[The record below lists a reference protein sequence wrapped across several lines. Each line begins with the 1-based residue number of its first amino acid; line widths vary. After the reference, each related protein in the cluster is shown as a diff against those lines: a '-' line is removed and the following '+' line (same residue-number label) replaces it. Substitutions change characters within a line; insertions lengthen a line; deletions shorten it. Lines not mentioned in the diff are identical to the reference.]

1 MEYMRLKS
9 KHKQNTK
16 LLKVSKVRVS
26 IIKELELTKK
36 KGQNGG
42 CGETETLTQNGKILG
57 ACPI

>member
-42 CGETETLTQNGKILG
+42 CGETETLTQNG
-57 ACPI
+57 